1 MDEQYT
7 NRGTIMKIE
16 LSPGAR
22 IENRGTIMQM
32 SADALSDVT
41 IISYGTIMNAK
52 GCRIINR
59 SGSLHNESV
68 REVIREVPRQEDLE
82 RISKLSVENT
92 QLKAQIETLRKSR
105 QPQDEDIYWGRKRI
119 KEQKQEIDRLKY
131 LVNTIKVETKQKDD
145 TISRLEQEVERLRSR
160 DHVRRV
166 ENENEE
172 LRKDV
177 SYLNG
182 VANDLRYE
190 VADLQQQLAG
200 TDRQQLLDTIEHL
213 RDKLACAKNREMVM
227 KFKAR
232 DAEMVAYRA
241 TQQIWDQYKPTKEQ
255 VKSYFRKITNLMDCE
270 TDY

>member
-1 MDEQYT
+1 
-7 NRGTIMKIE
+7 
-16 LSPGAR
+16 
-22 IENRGTIMQM
+22 
-32 SADALSDVT
+32 
-41 IISYGTIMNAK
+41 MNAK

-92 QLKAQIETLRKSR
+92 QLKSQIETLHKSR

-119 KEQKQEIDRLKY
+119 KEQKQEIDRLKI
-131 LVNTIKVETKQKDD
+131 LVGTMKVETKQKDD
-145 TISRLEQEVERLRSR
+145 TISRLKQDVERLRSR

-182 VANDLRYE
+182 VTNDLRSD

-200 TDRQQLLDTIEHL
+200 TDRQQLLDTIKHL

-232 DAEMVAYRA
+232 DAEMAAYRA
-241 TQQIWDQYKPTKEQ
+241 TQQVWDQYKPTKEQ